1 MAGAIRRCRVSR
13 DVRVCGIGVMGVF
26 VMLTGGLVSR
36 VDGGQLGALISPG
49 PLAKAH
55 AELEGIRQCQSCHEA
70 GRRVSATRCLTCHKP
85 VAERMASKKGVHR
98 DVTTNCVSCHVEHMG
113 TSAELRPFDTRGFD
127 HARDANYP
135 LDGKHAAKAGE
146 CASCHKERSFLKAT
160 TACQSCHED
169 THKGSLG
176 ANCTQCHATSVA
188 FTDAKT
194 RFDHSK
200 ASFQLLGSHQRLRC
214 EQCHTPT
221 TYKVAKFA
229 ACGDCHKDPHRPAQ
243 GANCATCHTNDTWRT
258 SRVDHRRT
266 NYPLV
271 GKHLEVTCAQC
282 HAKPAMQVKVAFTAC
297 ATCHADPH
305 KGSFK
310 QDCKE
315 CHSER
320 GFKDAPFDHG
330 TTAFKL
336 GGKHAAAS
344 CESCHKGATSVPPTA
359 KPLARLRAAT
369 TAASATTVDFRGLQ
383 SQCVSCHQDLHQGDL
398 GATCESCHGDSTFK
412 LPGYLHA
419 NTTTFYGDGH
429 ANVPCDGCHKA
440 DPLTKPIRTGTLVVS
455 NVRYKAATKTC
466 VSCHQDVHLGQVGTA
481 CESCHTLKQAKF
493 AVETFAHDRTTFPL
507 TGAHE
512 KTTCRACHT
521 KETTTFPASFGTAT
535 RLKGFGQSCVSCHR
549 DVHLGQVGAMC
560 EQCHATST
568 FHLDRYEHRNPT
580 AALRSFFVGPH
591 VTAKCEQCH
600 VSATGRFAAGAGTA
614 VVYKV
619 DTRCVSCHTDVHR
632 GQLGDR
638 CAECHRLSAGGAAP
652 ARDRGGLGAGAAARV
667 SPKSGGRP

>member
-1 MAGAIRRCRVSR
+1 
-13 DVRVCGIGVMGVF
+13 
-26 VMLTGGLVSR
+26 
-36 VDGGQLGALISPG
+36 
-49 PLAKAH
+49 
-55 AELEGIRQCQSCHEA
+55 
-70 GRRVSATRCLTCHKP
+70 
-85 VAERMASKKGVHR
+85 VAERVAAKKGVHR

-127 HARDANYP
+127 HVRDANYP
-135 LDGKHAAKAGE
+135 LDGKHAAKATE
-146 CASCHKERSFLKAT
+146 CASCHKERSFLKASA
-160 TACQSCHED
+160 ACQSCHED

-176 ANCTQCHATSVA
+176 ANCTQCHSTAVA
-188 FTDAKT
+188 FKDSKT
-194 RFDHSK
+194 QFDHSK
-200 ASFQLLGSHQRLRC
+200 AAFQLVGSHQKLRC
-214 EQCHTPT
+214 EQCHTAT

-229 ACGDCHKDPHRPAQ
+229 ACSDCHKDPHRPVQSAT
-243 GANCATCHTNDTWRT
+243 CTTCHTNDTWRT
-258 SRVDHRRT
+258 TRIDHRRT
-266 NYPLV
+266 NYPLA

-282 HAKPAMQVKVAFTAC
+282 HAKPAMQVKVAFATC

-315 CHSER
+315 CHTER
-320 GFKDAPFDHG
+320 GFTDAPFDHG

-344 CESCHKGATSVPPTA
+344 CESCHKGAKSVPA
-359 KPLARLRAAT
+359 AVKPLARLRGAT
-369 TAASATTVDFRGLQ
+369 AAASATTVDFRGLQ
-383 SQCVSCHQDLHQGDL
+383 TTCVSCHQDSHQGDL

-440 DPLTKPIRTGTLVVS
+440 DPLTKPIRTGTPVVL
-455 NVRYKAATKTC
+455 NVRYKAATTTC

-493 AVETFAHDRTTFPL
+493 AVEIFAHERTNFPL

-512 KTTCRACHT
+512 KTTCRDCHT

-535 RLKGFGQSCVSCHR
+535 RLKGFGQTCVSCHK
-549 DVHLGQVGAMC
+549 DVHLGQVGATC
-560 EQCHATST
+560 DQCHTTST
-568 FHLDRYEHRNPT
+568 FHLDRYEHRNAT

-619 DTRCVSCHTDVHR
+619 DTRCVACHTDVHR

-638 CAECHRLSAGGAAP
+638 CAECHRLSAGGVSP
-652 ARDRGGLGAGAAARV
+652 ARGRGGLGARAAARV
-667 SPKSGGRP
+667 SPKRGGRP